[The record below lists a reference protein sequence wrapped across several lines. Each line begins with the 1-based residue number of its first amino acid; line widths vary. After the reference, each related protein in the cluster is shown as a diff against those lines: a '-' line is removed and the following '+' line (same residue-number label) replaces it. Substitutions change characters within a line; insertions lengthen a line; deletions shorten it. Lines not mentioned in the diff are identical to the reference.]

1 MTAYSAA
8 LWMEALK
15 MRRSLV
21 SVFSALGMLVLPL
34 VAGLFMIIL
43 RDPAGARNM
52 GLISAKAQLA
62 AGSADWPSFFGILT
76 QGLAIG
82 GGIVFAIFTA
92 WIFGREFADRTAKEV
107 LAVATPRSAIVFA
120 KFTIVA
126 AWVVALTLLVFIVAV
141 PIGLALALPGWS
153 LTLAVSALGASLAIG
168 AALILLM
175 SWAALFAGIGRG
187 YLLPL
192 AWTVATVV
200 LAQITAVLGWGDW
213 FPWAVPAL
221 LSGMTGAPQDL
232 LGPQSIVLVVLTGLL
247 GALAVLIW
255 WRGADHVK

>member
-1 MTAYSAA
+1 MTAYGAA
-8 LWMEALK
+8 LWVETLK

-62 AGSADWPSFFGILT
+62 AGSAEWSSFFGILT

-82 GGIVFAIFTA
+82 GGIVFAIFTS
-92 WIFGREFADRTAKEV
+92 WVFGREFADRTAKEV
-107 LAVATPRSAIVFA
+107 LAVATPRSSIVLA

-126 AWVVALTLLVFIVAV
+126 AWVLALTLLVFVVAML
-141 PIGLALALPGWS
+141 IGLALALPGWS
-153 LTLAVSALGASLAIG
+153 LALGVSTLGVCLGIG

-175 SWAALFAGIGRG
+175 SWAAFFAGIGRG

-221 LSGMTGAPQDL
+221 LSGMTGAPQAL
-232 LGPQSIVLVVLTGLL
+232 LGPQSFIVVVATGLL
-247 GALAVLIW
+247 GATAVTVW
-255 WRGADHVK
+255 WRDADHVK

>member
-1 MTAYSAA
+1 MMGYNAA
-8 LWMEALK
+8 LWVEGLK

-62 AGSADWPSFFGILT
+62 AGSADWSSFFGILT

-82 GGIVFAIFTA
+82 GGIVFAIVTA
-92 WIFGREFADRTAKEV
+92 WVFGREFADRTAKEV
-107 LAVATPRSAIVFA
+107 LAVATPRSAIVLA

-126 AWVVALTLLVFIVAV
+126 AWVLTLTLLVFVVAV
-141 PIGLALALPGWS
+141 LIGLALALPGWS
-153 LTLAVSALGASLAIG
+153 FALAASTLGASLGIG
-168 AALILLM
+168 AALTLLM
-175 SWAALFAGIGRG
+175 SWAAFFAGLGRG

-192 AWTVATVV
+192 AWTIATVV

-232 LGPQSIVLVVLTGLL
+232 LGPHSLVSVGLTGVL
-247 GALAVLIW
+247 GAMAVFAW
-255 WRGADHVK
+255 WRDADHVR